1 MKEKMSEMLE
11 ETKELDKY
19 IDLSKILL
27 IIFVAVTV
35 PLIISL
41 FLAIEIDLQ
50 IMIGFIGTFTILMI
64 LAFIPI
70 LIVSLKIKKILQ
82 LMTKKSKS
90 ASEMKIG

>member
-1 MKEKMSEMLE
+1 MSEMLE

-70 LIVSLKIKKILQ
+70 LIVGLKIKKILQ